1 MPLDS
6 ISISISNSASQH
18 SAGVCRQQIYLS
30 LSQDRLARP
39 AISSLLELLDG
50 PSAAQEWLR
59 PTGTEVRKEKRGEM
73 GREKLDQII
82 AIAQNSRI

>member
-18 SAGVCRQQIYLS
+18 SAGVCRQQTYLS
-30 LSQDRLARP
+30 LSQGRLARP
-39 AISSLLELLDG
+39 AISSLLELSDG